1 MPVDDPH
8 GVVEVGDR
16 NAAAATDQVQV
27 IREAEKARTAAH
39 SIKGT
44 AATLGAK
51 ALSQRAAWLEKRIKT
66 SDGPLEEILT
76 PQAYEALEEALV
88 GALSA
93 LDQAL
98 AA

>member
-1 MPVDDPH
+1 MLANLGPET
-8 GVVEVGDR
+8 GRLIAELKSAAFEQDR
-16 NAAAATDQVQV
+16 D
-27 IREAEKARTAAH
+27 KARTAAH

-51 ALSQRAAWLEKRIKT
+51 ALSQRAAWLEKRIKS

-76 PQAYEALEEALV
+76 PQAFEALEEALV